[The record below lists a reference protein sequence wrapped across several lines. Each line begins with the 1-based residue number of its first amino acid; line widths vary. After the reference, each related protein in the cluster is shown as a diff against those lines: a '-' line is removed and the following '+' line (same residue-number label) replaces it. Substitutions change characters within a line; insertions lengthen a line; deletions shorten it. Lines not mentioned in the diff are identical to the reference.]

1 MRNFFVFTCYV
12 LMGCESNNIYIF
24 DMQKVVV
31 KICTGTLCYVMGGSE
46 LQLLSDYIPSDLAPS
61 VEIKGATCLDYC
73 NQSGS
78 GKAPFVLVNDTVV
91 ENATIAKVITAI
103 EQELK

>member
-1 MRNFFVFTCYV
+1 
-12 LMGCESNNIYIF
+12 
-24 DMQKVVV
+24 MQKVVV

-46 LQLLSDYIPSDLAPS
+46 LQVLSDHLPEQYKDK

-78 GKAPFVLVNDTVV
+78 SKAPFVTVNDRIV
-91 ENATIAKVITAI
+91 ENATISRVISII
-103 EQELK
+103 EEELTLA